1 MKQTLH
7 LMAKALRDVAEACP
21 ESAAVQSIIASLPS
35 EVLLIGDS
43 GLPPRAPPARGRA
56 VQITDKRPEPGRG
69 NSGGGSR
76 PWSETSSSSG
86 SGADTHSAGAAG
98 AGPRAG
104 QGREGPAK
112 AEAAAAAAASLIA
125 NSKTTAR
132 VRRRSRGLVGGN
144 DELTRSAEGI
154 GGELSAGGGRSQR
167 RVGVARR
174 VTGAGGS
181 ASASSS
187 ADWDSAT
194 WQSYRLADLPD
205 DAAPRGQGGGQ
216 GRGLPG
222 AAEQRQFGDFPNRP
236 PRVRALSAPALPSPD
251 PRPAAAPSCGGR
263 YAAFASES
271 PELHAAHMQGA
282 AAAAQADGLGM
293 PFASPSLMS
302 DTGSETSEPPKP
314 YSGRAL
320 PSPSSPR
327 VVRSLLP

>member
-1 MKQTLH
+1 M
-7 LMAKALRDVAEACP
+7 
-21 ESAAVQSIIASLPS
+21 
-35 EVLLIGDS
+35 
-43 GLPPRAPPARGRA
+43 
-56 VQITDKRPEPGRG
+56 
-69 NSGGGSR
+69 
-76 PWSETSSSSG
+76 
-86 SGADTHSAGAAG
+86 
-98 AGPRAG
+98 
-104 QGREGPAK
+104 
-112 AEAAAAAAASLIA
+112 
-125 NSKTTAR
+125 
-132 VRRRSRGLVGGN
+132 
-144 DELTRSAEGI
+144 
-154 GGELSAGGGRSQR
+154 
-167 RVGVARR
+167 
-174 VTGAGGS
+174 TGAGGS

-251 PRPAAAPSCGGR
+251 PRPAAAPSRGGR
-263 YAAFASES
+263 CAAFASES
-271 PELHAAHMQGA
+271 PELHDVHMQGA

-320 PSPSSPR
+320 PIQSTRCPFAAALTSCGTRALSVCLRALSVIGLRSAGRAVEANVASGVRPR
-327 VVRSLLP
+327 A

>member
-1 MKQTLH
+1 MRELKSENKEMKQTLH

-56 VQITDKRPEPGRG
+56 AQITDKRPEPGRG

-86 SGADTHSAGAAG
+86 SGADTHSAGT
-98 AGPRAG
+98 GPRAG

-154 GGELSAGGGRSQR
+154 GGERSAGGGRSQR

-174 VTGAGGS
+174 VTGAGGT

-205 DAAPRGQGGGQ
+205 NAAPRGQGGGQ

-222 AAEQRQFGDFPNRP
+222 AAEQRQFGDFPSRP
-236 PRVRALSAPALPSPD
+236 PRVRALSGLCSFSCSSACCCSFLCW
-251 PRPAAAPSCGGR
+251 RP
-263 YAAFASES
+263 
-271 PELHAAHMQGA
+271 L
-282 AAAAQADGLGM
+282 
-293 PFASPSLMS
+293 
-302 DTGSETSEPPKP
+302 
-314 YSGRAL
+314 
-320 PSPSSPR
+320 
-327 VVRSLLP
+327 SLLKVLS